1 MPPPRVAAAM
11 ANEGRNREDGGES
24 GRRRSQIRRM
34 RGAPARAEADKG
46 GGWAP
51 QTLLRNGPAQPSPE
65 LKGASM
71 ARAHGRRAAWEEEGR
86 HLLKPSCAS
95 HLCCGRR
102 ERPGKRATAGQGV
115 RAGGPVAA
123 AAWGWVWR
131 GGRVGGAG
139 RIFFYGMGIG
149 PVLNRYG

>member
-1 MPPPRVAAAM
+1 MEGNPAAA
-11 ANEGRNREDGGES
+11 AHES
-24 GRRRSQIRRM
+24 GTG
-34 RGAPARAEADKG
+34 GAPARAEADKG

-86 HLLKPSCAS
+86 HLLKPPCTS

-102 ERPGKRATAGQGV
+102 ERPGRRAAAGEGV
-115 RAGGPVAA
+115 RAGGSAA

-139 RIFFYGMGIG
+139 RNFFYGMGIG
-149 PVLNRYG
+149 TVLNRYG